1 MAMKSKPF
9 ILASAS
15 PSRKMLLER
24 AGVEFEVV
32 VSGAEE
38 TVPETYGP
46 AETVECLAKRKAE
59 AVAELHPDQVIVA
72 AEFHGQY

>member
-46 AETVECLAKRKAE
+46 VRRWNVWQNGKRKRWQSCTQIR
-59 AVAELHPDQVIVA
+59 LS
-72 AEFHGQY
+72 